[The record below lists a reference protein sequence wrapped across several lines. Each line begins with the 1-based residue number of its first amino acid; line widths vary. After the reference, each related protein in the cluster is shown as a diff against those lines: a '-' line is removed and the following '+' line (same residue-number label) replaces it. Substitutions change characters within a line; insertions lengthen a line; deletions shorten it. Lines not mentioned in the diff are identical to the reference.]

1 MVCGNPIEDA
11 YKAYTVEIK
20 YQIAPQLLTTS
31 LVISDMYKNLSQL
44 ISLIVLDT
52 IKIVSLLLVV

>member
-1 MVCGNPIEDA
+1 MVEAVAVGG
-11 YKAYTVEIK
+11 EIQ
-20 YQIAPQLLTTS
+20 YQTAPQLLTTS

-52 IKIVSLLLVV
+52 IKIMSLLLVV